1 MLNVLEP
8 RGEAAVIRDIVARDI
23 RPILHAIDRDGVY
36 PETAMRRLGAAGAF
50 SHHIGNSASDGGLD
64 RAIAAMAE
72 VGETCLSTAFCMW
85 CQDALA
91 WYLDRSDNDS
101 LKRHVL
107 PAVASGAR
115 LGGTGLS
122 NPMKALAGIG
132 RVALRGERV
141 QGGYRVTGHL
151 PWVSNLGDD
160 HSFAAIFAL
169 ADRRLVMTLIHCAAD
184 SVTLAQNA
192 HFIALEGTRTFSV
205 LLRDVFIPDGDIIA
219 EDATAFLPR
228 IRKGFVLLQLGMA
241 LGAAR
246 GAASIM
252 ESDASGRSAAAWLP
266 HPPEALRERAAAL
279 AKRASQLARSVDDPS
294 RAAFLDVLR
303 LRLDGSWLALQATE
317 AAALQFG
324 ARGYLK
330 GSDVDRR
337 RREALFVA
345 LITPSIKHI
354 TQELAAD

>member
-8 RGEAAVIRDIVARDI
+8 RGETAIIRDIVARDI
-23 RPILHAIDRDGVY
+23 RPMLHAIDRDGVY

-50 SHHIGNSASDGGLD
+50 SHHVASRADGGGLA

-72 VGETCLSTAFCMW
+72 VGETCLSTGFCMW

-91 WYLDRSDNDS
+91 WYLNRSDNDG
-101 LKRHVL
+101 LKRRLL
-107 PAVASGAR
+107 PAIASGAR

-122 NPMKALAGIG
+122 NPVKALSRIG
-132 RVALRGERV
+132 RVALRGEKV
-141 QGGYRVTGHL
+141 PGGYRVTGRL

-169 ADRRLVMTLIHCAAD
+169 ADGRLVMAVIHCAAD
-184 SVTLAQNA
+184 GVTLAQNA
-192 HFIALEGTRTFSV
+192 RFIALEGTRTFSV
-205 LLRDVFIPDGDIIA
+205 LLKDVLVPETDVIA
-219 EDATAFLPR
+219 EDAAAFLPR
-228 IRKGFVLLQLGMA
+228 IRQGFVLLQLGMA
-241 LGAAR
+241 IGAAR
-246 GAASIM
+246 GAAWIM
-252 ESDASGRSAAAWLP
+252 ERDASGRRAAAWLP
-266 HPPEALRERAAAL
+266 HPPEVIRERADAIAARAASL
-279 AKRASQLARSVDDPS
+279 AKSADDQS

-303 LRLDGSWLALQATE
+303 LRLEGSRLALQATE
-317 AAALQFG
+317 AAVLQFG

-345 LITPSIKHI
+345 LITPSVKQL
-354 TQELAAD
+354 TQELATG